1 MALQNPQENA
11 YNPYYTFVCQHLCK
25 SSHSYKITLQ
35 YCLWDLLRDLGEDSV
50 GGIEVLRNLKG
61 SEDGFEV
68 KDVSSNKMRNVANA
82 YAWWVAKDCIA
93 LPIFKVRPVDYSNVL
108 VTEPPQLPARGLY
121 RTKAP
126 NT

>member
-11 YNPYYTFVCQHLCK
+11 YNPYYTFVCQHFCK
-25 SSHSYKITLQ
+25 SSHLYKITLQ
-35 YCLWDLLRDLGEDSV
+35 YCLLDLLRDLGEDSV
-50 GGIEVLRNLKG
+50 SGIEVLRNLEG

-82 YAWWVAKDCIA
+82 YAWWVAKVCIA
-93 LPIFKVRPVDYSNVL
+93 LPIFKVRSVDYSNIR
-108 VTEPPQLPARGLY
+108 VTEPPQLPACGLY
-121 RTKAP
+121 RTEAP